1 MFPELA
7 HHDKLFDVLYAIDVD
22 LAELTRGARCP
33 RCGGPLHWA
42 TYERKPRGGPEKLPD
57 EYLVRLGLC
66 CGRPGCRCRV
76 LPASTLFM
84 GRRVYWGGVVLV
96 VLALRQQRPDGYSAR
111 RLRRLCGVSR
121 KTLGR
126 WMTWFAEAFPRSSW
140 WQSLRG
146 RVGPWVLDHLLPRS
160 LLMHFVESHGG
171 EEAGLIACLLF
182 LATGQSAHQEQA
194 S

>member
-7 HHDKLFDVLYAIDVD
+7 HHDKLYDVLHAIDVD
-22 LAELTRGARCP
+22 LAKLTRRARCP
-33 RCGGPLHWA
+33 SCGGPLHWA

-66 CGRPGCRCRV
+66 CGRPDCRRRV

-111 RLRRLCGVSR
+111 RLRELCGVSR
-121 KTLGR
+121 KTLPLDPVPRIWLRSRVNPSPGTLAERSGR
-126 WMTWFAEAFPRSSW
+126 GTGRRHLAYPAARASWGRCGFP
-140 WQSLRG
+140 
-146 RVGPWVLDHLLPRS
+146 
-160 LLMHFVESHGG
+160 G
-171 EEAGLIACLLF
+171 ERRAAC
-182 LATGQSAHQEQA
+182 A
-194 S
+194 